1 MSAERKRLHVVAALI
16 ARQGRFFAQQRPAGA
31 ARGGLWE
38 FPGGK
43 VEAGETPRAALARE
57 IHEELGCVV
66 EVGALISTNHH
77 DYPDLALTLDLFRCR
92 LVSGEPVARQGQAL
106 RWGTAE
112 ELRTLSF
119 AEADVPFLPL
129 LSTLPR

>member
-1 MSAERKRLHVVAALI
+1 MSDKRKRLHVVAALI
-16 ARQGRFFAQQRPAGA
+16 SREDRFFAQQRPANTSRA
-31 ARGGLWE
+31 GLWE

-43 VEAGETPRAALARE
+43 VEPGETPQAALARE

-66 EVGALISTNHH
+66 EVGALVSTNHH
-77 DYPDLALTLDLFRCR
+77 DYPDLALTLDLFQCR
-92 LVSGEPVARQGQAL
+92 LVSGEPVARQGQGL

-112 ELRTLSF
+112 ELCTLPF

-129 LSTLPR
+129 LSKPPR

>member
-1 MSAERKRLHVVAALI
+1 MSENRKRLHVVAALI
-16 ARQGRFFAQQRPAGA
+16 ERDGLFFAAQRPANT

-43 VEAGETPRAALARE
+43 VEPGETPQAALARE

-66 EVGALISTNHH
+66 EVGALVSTNHH

-92 LVSGEPVARQGQAL
+92 LVSGEPQARQGQAL

-112 ELRTLSF
+112 ELRTLAF

-129 LSTLPR
+129 LSKLP